1 MEIFL
6 ERRKR
11 KTSTKK
17 IHNDIETEVEQSRI
31 LQTQNENRE
40 QVRKKRGKGFKNGG
54 RGGEKENGKKMG
66 REERANHWD
75 GFKISM
81 VENVSAAS
89 VPSSIEGRWDRE
101 KTAVEKWHRHKGTC
115 VNGAIVSNSKAG
127 HVSAIFVRRD
137 FSRYSDQ

>member
-11 KTSTKK
+11 KTNK
-17 IHNDIETEVEQSRI
+17 IHNDIETEVEQCRS
-31 LQTQNENRE
+31 LQTQNDRE
-40 QVRKKRGKGFKNGG
+40 QVRKKKEKGFKNGG

-101 KTAVEKWHRHKGTC
+101 KTAVEKWPRQREC